1 MCAVR
6 RFRVAVLNN
15 DNDASARAG
24 RPVRGASVAD
34 LGMLKR
40 VPVGR
45 VTIGMFFVRPDGS
58 WLDHGLWVTKFV
70 IRDARQLASV
80 RDCGVSHVWI
90 DTDKGRDADEPGL
103 AIVEAGA
110 SAAVPAAASA
120 DAAAAP
126 LPVAAAAPAV
136 SAPVRPVTVAAAPAA
151 SVPAAGAPAVNK
163 KRPVSLADELPQ
175 ARRVFGEARQVVRE
189 TLSRASEGVP
199 PDLDACRTVVSPMV
213 ESVLRNASAL
223 TTLIR
228 LRNQDDYS
236 YMHSLSVSVLMIVL
250 GRELGY
256 DSKQCLEVG
265 LAGLLHDVGK
275 ALVPGDLLNK
285 PGKLTDQEFAEVKSH
300 PRRGHTL
307 LVEGGVTDAAALD
320 VCLHHHER
328 PDGSGYPQ
336 RLAGSRLSQWA
347 RMGAICDVYDAVTS
361 DRSYKK
367 AWDPAHS
374 LAQMVSWQGQFD
386 RTLLAAF
393 ILGVG
398 VYPIGSL
405 VRLSSGK
412 LAIVVENR
420 HGLARTPVVRVF
432 HCLETRQPVSVRTVD
447 LAALGTRESIVGVE
461 PRENWSGLDL
471 SRLLTGSTAA

>member
-1 MCAVR
+1 
-6 RFRVAVLNN
+6 
-15 DNDASARAG
+15 
-24 RPVRGASVAD
+24 
-34 LGMLKR
+34 MLKKI
-40 VPVGR
+40 PVGR
-45 VTIGMFFVRPDGS
+45 VTIGMFFVRPEGS
-58 WLDHGLWVTKFV
+58 WLDHGLWVSKFL
-70 IRDARQLASV
+70 IRDAQQLASV
-80 RDCGVSHVWI
+80 RECGVSHVWI
-90 DTDKGRDADEPGL
+90 NTGKGRD
-103 AIVEAGA
+103 VEEAAVAVA
-110 SAAVPAAASA
+110 SAAPAPAPAPAAART
-120 DAAAAP
+120 
-126 LPVAAAAPAV
+126 APAV
-136 SAPVRPVTVAAAPAA
+136 SLAPAPVLAPAAVAAAPAA
-151 SVPAAGAPAVNK
+151 GANLPRPKAPTVAQPPAAEGAPAIN
-163 KRPVSLADELPQ
+163 RPRAPSVADELPQ
-175 ARRVFGEARQVVRE
+175 ARQVFGEAKQVVQE
-189 TLSRASEGVP
+189 TLSRAGEGVP

-285 PGKLTDQEFAEVKSH
+285 PDRLTEQEFAEVKSH
-300 PRRGHTL
+300 PRRGHRL
-307 LVEGGVTDAAALD
+307 LVDGGVTDAAALD

-328 PDGSGYPQ
+328 PDGHGYPE
-336 RLAGSRLSQWA
+336 RLAGSALTQWA

-367 AWDPAHS
+367 AWDPAYS
-374 LAQMVSWQGQFD
+374 LAQMASWKGQFD
-386 RTLLAAF
+386 RALLASF

-412 LAIVVENR
+412 LAIVIESR
-420 HGLARTPVVRVF
+420 PGLGRTPVVRVF
-432 HCLETRQPVSVRTVD
+432 HCLKAREPVTLRTVD
-447 LAALGTRESIVGVE
+447 LAAPGVSEGIVGVE
-461 PRENWSGLDL
+461 SREDWSGLNL
-471 SRLLTGSTAA
+471 SLLLTGGTDS